1 MAAQLDLSLLASIS
15 DPVLRASLERLGNA
29 MDEAPPQAD
38 PELSS
43 PSGANIIQFPL
54 FPSETRP
61 VSNDMARSALFS
73 CVQGNKRRWLKNAVL
88 ATVGDVRIE
97 FTGEQLNQD
106 DCDTLMQLV
115 FMARNKP
122 LGQFVVVSAYAVL
135 KGLGRKHGGHDHE
148 QLRQEIERLTKGS
161 VAVRGPD
168 INYVGH
174 LIDESLQDLR
184 TRRWLYRFNIN
195 MRMFFGLDNYTLIE
209 WERRKNLKRKDLARW
224 LQLYWS
230 THSRPFPVSV
240 DFLREKSGSQ
250 TAELREF
257 RRMLRRALND
267 LTGNGDVK
275 EWKIE
280 RPGDLVYV
288 DRGRATSKAQVRHLT
303 AKKNNGIR
311 ATPLAGFEPHLSGIR
326 ATP

>member
-1 MAAQLDLSLLASIS
+1 M
-15 DPVLRASLERLGNA
+15 
-29 MDEAPPQAD
+29 
-38 PELSS
+38 
-43 PSGANIIQFPL
+43 
-54 FPSETRP
+54 
-61 VSNDMARSALFS
+61 
-73 CVQGNKRRWLKNAVL
+73 L

-161 VAVRGPD
+161 VAVRGED

-184 TRRWLYRFNIN
+184 TRRWMYRFNVN
-195 MRMFFGLDNYTLIE
+195 MRVFFGLDNYTLID

-257 RRMLRRALND
+257 RRMLKRALKD
-267 LTGNGDVK
+267 LDDNGDIE

-280 RPGDLVYV
+280 KPSDLVYV
-288 DRGRATSKAQVRHLT
+288 DRGKATSKAQGRHLT
-303 AKKNNGIR
+303 ARKNHGIR
-311 ATPLAGFEPHLSGIR
+311 HTQ
-326 ATP
+326 

>member
-1 MAAQLDLSLLASIS
+1 MAAQLDLSPLAGIA
-15 DPVLRASLERLGNA
+15 DPDLRASLERLGNA
-29 MDEAPPQAD
+29 MAAVPAQTTPGPA
-38 PELSS
+38 L
-43 PSGANIIQFPL
+43 PSGATIIQFPL
-54 FPSETRP
+54 FPQETRP
-61 VSNDMARSALFS
+61 LSNDMARSALFS

-106 DCDTLMQLV
+106 DCDTLMQLI

-161 VAVRGPD
+161 VAVRGED
-168 INYVGH
+168 LNYVGH

-184 TRRWLYRFNIN
+184 TRRWMYRFNVN
-195 MRMFFGLDNYTLIE
+195 MRVFFGLDNYTLID

-250 TAELREF
+250 TAALREF
-257 RRMLRRALND
+257 RRMLKRALED
-267 LTGNGDVK
+267 LENNGDIQDG
-275 EWKIE
+275 KIDK
-280 RPGDLVYV
+280 PSDLVYV
-288 DRGRATSKAQVRHLT
+288 DRGKATTKAQARHLT
-303 AKKNNGIR
+303 VRKNHGIR
-311 ATPLAGFEPHLSGIR
+311 HTQ
-326 ATP
+326 

>member
-1 MAAQLDLSLLASIS
+1 MKGGDMPAQLDLSIAATIK
-15 DPVLRASLERLGNA
+15 DPELRASLERIGNA
-29 MDEAPPQAD
+29 MTKATGD
-38 PELSS
+38 PKLASEIPAS
-43 PSGANIIQFPL
+43 ATIIQFPL
-54 FPSETRP
+54 FPQETRP

-106 DCDTLMQLV
+106 DCDTLMQLI

-135 KGLGRKHGGHDHE
+135 KGLGRKHGGRDHE

-161 VAVRGPD
+161 VAIRGAD

-184 TRRWLYRFNIN
+184 TRRWLYRFNVNI
-195 MRMFFGLDNYTLIE
+195 RAFFGLDNYTLID

-230 THSRPFPVSV
+230 THSKPFPVSV
-240 DFLREKSGSQ
+240 EFLREKSGSQ

-257 RRMLRRALND
+257 RRMLRRALKD
-267 LTGNGDVK
+267 LHDNGDL
-275 EWKIE
+275 EAWKIDQAS
-280 RPGDLVYV
+280 DLVYV
-288 DRGRATSKAQVRHLT
+288 DRGCATSKAQIRHLSHRPKRA
-303 AKKNNGIR
+303 AK
-311 ATPLAGFEPHLSGIR
+311 
-326 ATP
+326 

>member
-1 MAAQLDLSLLASIS
+1 MDTQLDLSIAATIK
-15 DPVLRASLERLGNA
+15 DPDLRASAERLA
-29 MDEAPPQAD
+29 LALQSAPLAEQSTP
-38 PELSS
+38 SS
-43 PSGANIIQFPL
+43 AKIIQFPL
-54 FPSETRP
+54 FPQETRP

-73 CVQGNKRRWLKNAVL
+73 CVQGKKRRWLKNAVL

-106 DCDTLMQLV
+106 DCDTLMQLI

-161 VAVRGPD
+161 VAVRGEGL
-168 INYVGH
+168 NYVGH
-174 LIDESLQDLR
+174 LIDESMQDLR
-184 TRRWLYRFNIN
+184 TRRWLYRFNVN
-195 MRMFFGLDNYTLIE
+195 MRVFFGLDNYTLID

-230 THSRPFPVSV
+230 THSKPFPVSV
-240 DFLREKSGSQ
+240 DYLREKSGSQ

-267 LTGNGDVK
+267 LANNGDVA
-275 EWKIE
+275 EWKIDK
-280 RPGDLVYV
+280 PSDLVYV
-288 DRGRATSKAQVRHLT
+288 NRGKATSKAQVRHLSRKPKT
-303 AKKNNGIR
+303 AAK
-311 ATPLAGFEPHLSGIR
+311 
-326 ATP
+326 

>member
-1 MAAQLDLSLLASIS
+1 MAAQLDLSILETVK
-15 DPVLRASLERLGNA
+15 DPELRASIERLGA
-29 MDEAPPQAD
+29 IMAGASDESPPNTAPP
-38 PELSS
+38 ST
-43 PSGANIIQFPL
+43 GNIIQFPL
-54 FPSETRP
+54 FPQETRP

-88 ATVGDVRIE
+88 ATVGDIRIE
-97 FTGEQLNQD
+97 FTGEQFNQD

-135 KGLGRKHGGHDHE
+135 KGLGRKQGGHDHD

-161 VAVRGPD
+161 VAVRGED
-168 INYVGH
+168 LNYVGH

-184 TRRWLYRFNIN
+184 TRRWLYRFNTN
-195 MRMFFGLDNYTLIE
+195 MRGFFGLDNYTLID
-209 WERRKNLKRKDLARW
+209 WVRRKNLKRKDLARW

-230 THSRPFPVSV
+230 THSKPFPVSV
-240 DFLREKSGSQ
+240 DYLREKSGSQ

-257 RRMLRRALND
+257 RRMIRHALKVLD
-267 LTGNGDVK
+267 DNGDIE

-280 RPGDLVYV
+280 QPGDLVYV
-288 DRGRATSKAQVRHLT
+288 DRGKATSKAQVRHLSRKPKNT
-303 AKKNNGIR
+303 AK
-311 ATPLAGFEPHLSGIR
+311 
-326 ATP
+326 